1 MSELETRRTLK
12 MSTITEAARADEPF
26 AASPPRPDFTT
37 QVVDGMCRI
46 PRLDLMHG
54 GRLDGVQIAWRMAGP
69 SRGPVVAVLGGI
81 SANRKVA
88 AADDGDGWWAGLVG
102 PGKGIDT
109 RKYRVLSFDWLGGSG
124 GSSGPAPGSFHG
136 KPFPAV
142 APEDQAS
149 ALLWVLGQL
158 GVSQLHAFV
167 GASYGGMVALAF
179 AAAHPDRLERLVV
192 VSAAHRAHALAT
204 AWRSI
209 QRRIVR
215 LGLSTGAAED
225 ALALSRALAMTTY
238 RSPEE
243 FDARFAGPPA
253 ADDGF
258 YRFPVDDYLEA
269 RGADFVRRIVPES
282 YLCLSESI
290 DLQDVDPSR
299 VVTPATLVAVRQDQL
314 VPLVQMRD
322 LARRVRGHCR
332 LVELDSV
339 FGHDAF
345 LKEDETLKSVFI
357 EALEGEIQ

>member
-1 MSELETRRTLK
+1 
-12 MSTITEAARADEPF
+12 MSTTTEAARAEQPF
-26 AASPPRPDFTT
+26 VTSDPRPDFTT

-54 GRLDGVQIAWRMAGP
+54 GRLEGVQIAWRLAGP
-69 SRGPVVAVLGGI
+69 PRGPVVAVLGGI
-81 SANRKVA
+81 SANRKVTTSH
-88 AADDGDGWWAGLVG
+88 DGEGWWSALVG

-136 KPFPAV
+136 KTFPAV
-142 APEDQAS
+142 APDDQAA
-149 ALLWVLGQL
+149 ALVWVLGQL
-158 GVSQLHAFV
+158 GVSCLHGFV

-179 AAAHPDRLERLVV
+179 AAAHPDRLDRLVV

-209 QRRIVR
+209 QRQIVR

-243 FDARFAGPPA
+243 FDARFAGPPT

-258 YRFPVDDYLEA
+258 YRFPVDDYLDA
-269 RGADFVRRIVPES
+269 RGAEFVRRIVPES

-290 DLQDVDPSR
+290 DLQDVDPNQ
-299 VVTPATLVAVRQDQL
+299 VVTPTTLVAVRQDQL

-322 LARRVRGHCR
+322 LARRLRSHCR
-332 LVELDSV
+332 LVEVDSV

-345 LKEDETLKSVFI
+345 LKEDETLKAVFI
-357 EALEGEIQ
+357 EALEGKIR

>member
-1 MSELETRRTLK
+1 
-12 MSTITEAARADEPF
+12 MSTISEAARTDEPF
-26 AASPPRPDFTT
+26 ATTRPRPDLTA

-46 PRLDLMHG
+46 PRLDLMRG
-54 GRLDGVQIAWRMAGP
+54 GRLENVQIAWRLAGP
-69 SRGPVVAVLGGI
+69 PSGPVVAVLGGI
-81 SANRKVA
+81 SADRKVSRTG
-88 AADDGDGWWAGLVG
+88 DDDGWWPGLVG
-102 PGKGIDT
+102 PGRGIDT
-109 RKYRVLSFDWLGGSG
+109 RKYRVLSYDWLGGSG
-124 GSSGPAPGSFHG
+124 GSSGPVPGSFHG
-136 KPFPAV
+136 RPFPAV
-142 APEDQAS
+142 APDDQATV
-149 ALLWVLGQL
+149 LLWILGQL
-158 GVSQLHAFV
+158 GVTRLHGFV

-179 AAAHPDRLERLVV
+179 AAAHPDRVERLVV

-215 LGLSTGAAED
+215 LGLSAGAAED

-243 FDARFAGPPA
+243 FDARFAGTPTSE
-253 ADDGF
+253 DGY

-290 DLQDVDPSR
+290 DLQDVDPGQI
-299 VVTPATLVAVRQDQL
+299 VTPTTLVAVRQDQL

-345 LKEDETLKSVFI
+345 LKEDDTLKPVFT
-357 EALEGEIQ
+357 EALEGDIR

>member
-1 MSELETRRTLK
+1 
-12 MSTITEAARADEPF
+12 MSTTTEAARTDVPF
-26 AASPPRPDFTT
+26 AATHPRPEPKT
-37 QVVDGMCRI
+37 QVIDGMCRI

-54 GRLDGVQIAWRMAGP
+54 GRLEGVQVAWRLVGP
-69 SRGPVVAVLGGI
+69 ADGPVVAVLGGI

-88 AADDGDGWWAGLVG
+88 ASDDGPGWWPGLVG

-109 RKYRVLSFDWLGGSG
+109 RKFRVLSFDWLGGSG
-124 GSSGPAPGSFHG
+124 GTSGPAPGSFRVN
-136 KPFPAV
+136 PFPAV
-142 APEDQAS
+142 APEDQAA

-158 GVSQLHAFV
+158 GVTELRGFV

-179 AAAHPDRLERLVV
+179 AAAHPDRVQRLVV

-215 LGLSTGAAED
+215 LGLETGASED
-225 ALALSRALAMTTY
+225 ALALSRGLAMTTY

-243 FDARFAGPPA
+243 FDARFAGPPT

-290 DLQDVDPSR
+290 DLQDVDPTR
-299 VVTPATLVAVRQDQL
+299 IVTPATLVAVRQDQL

-322 LARRVRGHCR
+322 LARRLRGRCR

-345 LKEDETLKSVFI
+345 LKEDEALKPVFA
-357 EALEGEIQ
+357 EALEGEIR